1 MAEEDL
7 SQISVGEFENVSQ
20 LLVSSESLQF
30 AFILMVVGII
40 AIVLGYGKFS
50 NWVKSQKIYYT
61 RPHLSRFIRR
71 AILPFFAIALITSTN
86 AYMQTS
92 GVFEQDVIGGGDLSA
107 EATFA
112 KILNTFNILVIGYTV
127 SHLIPIALTKREKS
141 TLEKEDFD
149 AWFDFR
155 GFSDDDADLFHKMYK
170 WVPPNVVPEEIPE
183 EEYNKHL
190 QTEQGR
196 EYLEQFRTTKGNPI
210 GGYEK
215 LIKNPFEEW
224 KKSERAKY
232 EKYTKIV

>member
-170 WVPPNVVPEEIPE
+170 AGSRKAMNVSRSLFNIQVDTTAVTVMKSSATIFASEM
-183 EEYNKHL
+183 HARLL
-190 QTEQGR
+190 QTAFPQ
-196 EYLEQFRTTKGNPI
+196 
-210 GGYEK
+210 
-215 LIKNPFEEW
+215 
-224 KKSERAKY
+224 
-232 EKYTKIV
+232 